1 MAWNEPGGNRDNDPW
16 GGGGN
21 GNGKNQGPP
30 DLDEVVRKLQDKLN
44 GLLGGGKRGGS
55 GGGNVS
61 SIGGGSGSTKGPIS
75 IAILAA
81 IVWLVFDSFHVIDQ
95 AERGVVTRFGEYVAT
110 LQPGLN
116 IRFPRPV
123 EYVEPVNV
131 EQVRTAEI
139 GYQGGNTNSTVL
151 KEALMLTKDEAIVE
165 VKFAVQYKVVDAKDY
180 LFSVVDPDDTLV
192 QATESAI
199 REIVGKNGTDY
210 VLTEGRSELAQNV
223 SSLVQEIIDRYNTG
237 LIVLD
242 ANMQDAQ
249 PPEQVQA
256 AFDDAVKSREDQ
268 ERFINEAQ
276 AYSNDILPK
285 ARGQAARQLEEANGY
300 KERVIA
306 QATGEAD
313 RFVKVLKE
321 YERAPEVTRERLYIE
336 SLESVL
342 ANSSKIML
350 DAEGG
355 NNLLYLPLDRLI
367 GQSGSGGAPARS
379 TQSVPNQINVPSRSS
394 SRDNLRDNSRS
405 RGVR

>member
-16 GGGGN
+16 GGG

-44 GLLGGGKRGGS
+44 GLLGGGRRGGNS

-61 SIGGGSGSTKGPIS
+61 SIGGGSGSTKGPVTIV
-75 IAILAA
+75 ILAA
-81 IVWLVFDSFHVIDQ
+81 IVWLVFDSFHIIDQ
-95 AERGVVTRFGEYVAT
+95 AERGVVTRFGAYVAT

-116 IRFPRPV
+116 IRFPRPI

-165 VKFAVQYKVVDAKDY
+165 VKFAVQYKVVDAKNY
-180 LFSVVDPDDTLV
+180 LFSVVDPDDTLI

-237 LIVLD
+237 LIVLN

-367 GQSGSGGAPARS
+367 GQSGGVTPQRS
-379 TQSVPNQINVPSRSS
+379 TTSAPSQINVPSSGS
-394 SRDNLRDNSRS
+394 SRETLRDSSRS
-405 RGVR
+405 RGIR

>member
-1 MAWNEPGGNRDNDPW
+1 MAWNEPGGNKDNDPW
-16 GGGGN
+16 GGG

-30 DLDEVVRKLQDKLN
+30 DLDEVVRKLQDKLS
-44 GLLGGGKRGGS
+44 GILGGGRGGS
-55 GGGNVS
+55 GKVS
-61 SIGGGSGSTKGPIS
+61 SIGGSGSSKGPIGL
-75 IAILAA
+75 IIVAA
-81 IVWLVFDSFHVIDQ
+81 IIWFIFDSLHVIDQ
-95 AERGVVTRFGEYVAT
+95 AERGVVTRFGAYVAT

-116 IRFPRPV
+116 VRLPRPI
-123 EYVEPVNV
+123 EYVNRVNI

-165 VKFAVQYKVVDAKDY
+165 VKFAVQYKVVDAANY
-180 LFSVVDPDDTLV
+180 LFSIIDPDETLV

-199 REIVGKNGTDY
+199 REIVGKSGTDY

-223 SSLVQEIIDRYNTG
+223 RQLVQEIIDRYNTG

-285 ARGQAARQLEEANGY
+285 ARGQAARQIEEANGY

-306 QATGEAD
+306 QAVGESD
-313 RFVKVLKE
+313 RFTKVLKE
-321 YERAPEVTRERLYIE
+321 YERAPDITRERLYIE
-336 SLESVL
+336 SIESVL
-342 ANSSKIML
+342 ANSTKIMI
-350 DAEGG
+350 DSKGSS
-355 NNLLYLPLDRLI
+355 NLLYLPLDRLI
-367 GQSGSGGAPARS
+367 GQSGGSRSPSSDSDSG
-379 TQSVPNQINVPSRSS
+379 QINIPSS
-394 SRDNLRDNSRS
+394 SPREQLRDGSRS
-405 RGVR
+405 RGGR

>member
-1 MAWNEPGGNRDNDPW
+1 MAWNEPGGNKDNDPW
-16 GGGGN
+16 GGG

-30 DLDEVVRKLQDKLN
+30 DLDEVVRKLQDKLSSI
-44 GLLGGGKRGGS
+44 LGGGRGG
-55 GGGNVS
+55 GGKVS
-61 SIGGGSGSTKGPIS
+61 SIGGSGSSKGPIGL
-75 IAILAA
+75 IIVAA
-81 IVWLVFDSFHVIDQ
+81 IIWFIFDSLHVIDQ
-95 AERGVVTRFGEYVAT
+95 AERGVVTRFGAYVAT

-116 IRFPRPV
+116 VRLPRPI
-123 EYVEPVNV
+123 EYVHRVNI

-165 VKFAVQYKVVDAKDY
+165 VKFAVQYKVVDAANY
-180 LFSVVDPDDTLV
+180 LFSIIDPDETLV

-223 SSLVQEIIDRYNTG
+223 RQLVQEIIDRYNTG

-285 ARGQAARQLEEANGY
+285 ARGQAARQIEEANGY
-300 KERVIA
+300 KARVIA
-306 QATGEAD
+306 QAVGESD
-313 RFVKVLKE
+313 RFTKVLEE
-321 YERAPEVTRERLYIE
+321 YERAPDITRERLYIE
-336 SLESVL
+336 SIESVL
-342 ANSSKIML
+342 ANTTKIMI
-350 DAEGG
+350 DTKGAS
-355 NNLLYLPLDRLI
+355 NLLYLPLDRLI
-367 GQSGSGGAPARS
+367 GQSGGSRSPSSNSDSG
-379 TQSVPNQINVPSRSS
+379 QINIPSS
-394 SRDNLRDNSRS
+394 SPREQLRDGSRS
-405 RGVR
+405 RGGR